1 MVPTCHYA
9 MGGIP
14 TNVHGQVISQN
25 PDGTDKI
32 IDGLYAAGEAACV
45 SVHGGNRLGGN
56 SLLDLIVFGRSAG
69 LHIEESFKS
78 GIKMD
83 DPSSD
88 DINYALRNLNRV
100 NVSQSGENFVKV
112 KKDLQKT
119 MQMNFG
125 VFRTEELMVNGI
137 KEVSDL
143 REKSQNIH
151 LADKSSQFNTARVEA
166 LELLNLIEVAE
177 ATAIS
182 ANERKESRGAHSR
195 EDYPERDDDNWL
207 KHSIYF
213 SENKQ
218 VSKRDVNFRPKQVQA
233 FQPIVRTY

>member
-1 MVPTCHYA
+1 
-9 MGGIP
+9 
-14 TNVHGQVISQN
+14 
-25 PDGTDKI
+25 
-32 IDGLYAAGEAACV
+32 
-45 SVHGGNRLGGN
+45 
-56 SLLDLIVFGRSAG
+56 
-69 LHIEESFKS
+69 
-78 GIKMD
+78 
-83 DPSSD
+83 
-88 DINYALRNLNRV
+88 
-100 NVSQSGENFVKV
+100 
-112 KKDLQKT
+112 
-119 MQMNFG
+119 MNFG
-125 VFRTEELMVNGI
+125 VFRTEELMENGI

-143 REKSQNIH
+143 RDKSQNIH

-195 EDYPERDDDNWL
+195 EDFPDRDDENWL

-213 SENKQ
+213 SDTKQ

>member
-1 MVPTCHYA
+1 
-9 MGGIP
+9 
-14 TNVHGQVISQN
+14 
-25 PDGTDKI
+25 
-32 IDGLYAAGEAACV
+32 
-45 SVHGGNRLGGN
+45 
-56 SLLDLIVFGRSAG
+56 
-69 LHIEESFKS
+69 
-78 GIKMD
+78 MD

-112 KKDLQKT
+112 KKNLQKT

-151 LADKSSQFNTARVEA
+151 LADKSSQFNTTRVEA

-195 EDYPERDDDNWL
+195 EDYPDRDDENWL
-207 KHSIYF
+207 KHSVIF
-213 SENKQ
+213 LIP
-218 VSKRDVNFRPKQVQA
+218 SKFLKRCNFRPKQFKLSSQLSGL
-233 FQPIVRTY
+233 INESIG

>member
-1 MVPTCHYA
+1 
-9 MGGIP
+9 
-14 TNVHGQVISQN
+14 
-25 PDGTDKI
+25 
-32 IDGLYAAGEAACV
+32 
-45 SVHGGNRLGGN
+45 
-56 SLLDLIVFGRSAG
+56 
-69 LHIEESFKS
+69 
-78 GIKMD
+78 MD

-88 DINYALRNLNRV
+88 DVDYALRNLNRV
-100 NVSQSGENFVKV
+100 NVSQSGENFVDV

-125 VFRTEELMVNGI
+125 VFRTEELMENGI

-143 REKSQNIH
+143 RDKSLNIH

-195 EDYPERDDDNWL
+195 EDYPDRDDENWL

-213 SENKQ
+213 SDTKQ
-218 VSKRDVNFRPKQVQA
+218 VSKRDVNFRSKINISFRYLLGIGKVNRV
-233 FQPIVRTY
+233 FEPIFIVSIRVIFSGVSSSTFFPFVCTYCSRFSNFD

>member
-1 MVPTCHYA
+1 
-9 MGGIP
+9 
-14 TNVHGQVISQN
+14 
-25 PDGTDKI
+25 
-32 IDGLYAAGEAACV
+32 
-45 SVHGGNRLGGN
+45 
-56 SLLDLIVFGRSAG
+56 
-69 LHIEESFKS
+69 
-78 GIKMD
+78 
-83 DPSSD
+83 
-88 DINYALRNLNRV
+88 
-100 NVSQSGENFVKV
+100 
-112 KKDLQKT
+112 
-119 MQMNFG
+119 MNFG
-125 VFRTEELMVNGI
+125 VFRTEELMENGI

-143 REKSQNIH
+143 RDKSLNIH

-195 EDYPERDDDNWL
+195 EDYPDRDDENWL

-213 SENKQ
+213 SDTKQ

>member
-1 MVPTCHYA
+1 
-9 MGGIP
+9 
-14 TNVHGQVISQN
+14 
-25 PDGTDKI
+25 
-32 IDGLYAAGEAACV
+32 
-45 SVHGGNRLGGN
+45 
-56 SLLDLIVFGRSAG
+56 
-69 LHIEESFKS
+69 
-78 GIKMD
+78 MD
-83 DPSSD
+83 DPSPD
-88 DINYALRNLNRV
+88 DIDYALRNLNRV
-100 NVSQSGENFVKV
+100 NVSQSGENFVQV

-125 VFRTEELMVNGI
+125 VFRTEELMKNGI
-137 KEVSDL
+137 KDVSDL
-143 REKSQNIH
+143 RDKSQNIH

-195 EDYPERDDDNWL
+195 EDYPDRDDDNWL

-213 SENKQ
+213 SDTKQ

>member
-1 MVPTCHYA
+1 M
-9 MGGIP
+9 
-14 TNVHGQVISQN
+14 HGQVLSQST
-25 PDGTDKI
+25 DGTDRV

-69 LHIEESFKS
+69 LHIEESFKG
-78 GIKMD
+78 GIKMN
-83 DPSSD
+83 DPSKD

-100 NVSQSGENFVKV
+100 NVSQSGESFTEV
-112 KKDLQKT
+112 KKELQKS
-119 MQMNFG
+119 MQMSFG
-125 VFRTEELMVNGI
+125 VFRTEKLMEEGI
-137 KEVSDL
+137 KEISNL

-195 EDYPERDDDNWL
+195 DDYPERDDENWL

-213 SENKQ
+213 SDTKK

>member
-1 MVPTCHYA
+1 
-9 MGGIP
+9 
-14 TNVHGQVISQN
+14 
-25 PDGTDKI
+25 
-32 IDGLYAAGEAACV
+32 
-45 SVHGGNRLGGN
+45 
-56 SLLDLIVFGRSAG
+56 
-69 LHIEESFKS
+69 
-78 GIKMD
+78 MD

-88 DINYALRNLNRV
+88 DVDYALRNLNRV
-100 NVSQSGENFVKV
+100 NVSQSGENFVEV

-125 VFRTEELMVNGI
+125 VFRTEELMENGI

-143 REKSQNIH
+143 RDKSQNIH

-166 LELLNLIEVAE
+166 LELLNLIEVAG

-195 EDYPERDDDNWL
+195 EDYPDRDDENWL

-213 SENKQ
+213 PIPSKYLKEMLILDLSKFKLSTNCQDLLMNAIAASEIKTLRLSIYRYDPLKQ
-218 VSKRDVNFRPKQVQA
+218 KKPYMQDFDIDIPAEKDLMVLDVLMLAKEQDPSISFRRSCREEFADLTV
-233 FQPIVRTY
+233 

>member
-1 MVPTCHYA
+1 

-69 LHIEESFKS
+69 LHIEESFKA

-88 DINYALRNLNRV
+88 DIDYALRNLNRV
-100 NVSQSGENFVKV
+100 NVSQSGENFVEV

-125 VFRTEELMVNGI
+125 VFRTEELMENGI

-143 REKSQNIH
+143 RDKSLNIH

-195 EDYPERDDDNWL
+195 EDYPDRDDEKWL

-213 SENKQ
+213 SDTKQ